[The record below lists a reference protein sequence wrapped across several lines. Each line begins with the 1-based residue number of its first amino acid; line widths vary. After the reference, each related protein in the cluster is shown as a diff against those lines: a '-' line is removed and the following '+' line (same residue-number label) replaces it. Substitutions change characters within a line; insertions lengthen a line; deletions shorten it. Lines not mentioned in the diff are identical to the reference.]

1 VLTEIVLFV
10 AQLMLLALLLI
21 NLVYLLLPSK
31 AIAQEKKTEYR
42 IEHSLL
48 AIAGGIGLAV
58 VQFI

>member
-1 VLTEIVLFV
+1 MLTEIVLFV
-10 AQLMLLALLLI
+10 AQLMLLAVLLI
-21 NLVYLLLPSK
+21 NLVYLLFPSK